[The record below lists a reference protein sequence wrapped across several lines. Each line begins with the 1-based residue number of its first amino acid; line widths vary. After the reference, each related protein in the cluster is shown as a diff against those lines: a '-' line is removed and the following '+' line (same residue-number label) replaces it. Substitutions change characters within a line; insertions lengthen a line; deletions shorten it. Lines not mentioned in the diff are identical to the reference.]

1 MSRFLTLLVLFS
13 LTACSTPLRKK
24 HLLVIGDSNAVGKG
38 WVDQMQ
44 QLRGG
49 GPLVNTALSGNTI
62 GFNYGSDL
70 SMNAL
75 ENLTSYLRKGYAEM
89 GKIDEVIIALGTND
103 CKARFDG
110 QHGNIITNLTTLT
123 KRTRDFFASRGQ
135 EIPRIILV
143 SPPPL
148 AGDDAVI
155 EEFKGGAACVAVLT
169 GDVKALAEREGFC
182 FVNLLEQP
190 GPSLLSNSNDG
201 IHFDL
206 AGDKRIA
213 KAVLQACYK

>member
-13 LTACSTPLRKK
+13 LTACSTPLSKK

-75 ENLTSYLRKGYAEM
+75 ENLTSYLRKGATPKW
-89 GKIDEVIIALGTND
+89 GKLM
-103 CKARFDG
+103 K
-110 QHGNIITNLTTLT
+110 
-123 KRTRDFFASRGQ
+123 
-135 EIPRIILV
+135 
-143 SPPPL
+143 
-148 AGDDAVI
+148 
-155 EEFKGGAACVAVLT
+155 
-169 GDVKALAEREGFC
+169 
-182 FVNLLEQP
+182 
-190 GPSLLSNSNDG
+190 
-201 IHFDL
+201 
-206 AGDKRIA
+206 
-213 KAVLQACYK
+213 